1 MAMMKSGFFLFMSIL
16 FLTSSLSYGYKFNV
30 GGKDGWAVKPSQ
42 WYSPWAQ
49 KNRFQINDTLYFK
62 YNKGSDSVLVVNNQ
76 DYNSCNTSNPIL
88 KMDGGNSIFKFER
101 SGPFFFISGNVE
113 NCQKGEKIIVVVLSP
128 NHHRKHHH
136 GPSSSPSP
144 ADLPEENTH
153 SPNSTVDN
161 TPANSPAPSGSPM
174 LSGSIGV
181 SVGFALVLGSFVF

>member
-1 MAMMKSGFFLFMSIL
+1 MAMMKSGFILVMSMMFII
-16 FLTSSLSYGYKFNV
+16 SSSSYGYKFNV

-42 WYSPWAQ
+42 CYSQWAQ

-76 DYNSCNTSNPIL
+76 DYNSCNTNNPIL
-88 KMDGGNSIFKFER
+88 KLDGGNSIFKFDR

-113 NCQKGEKIIVVVLSP
+113 NCQKGEKLIVVVLSP
-128 NHHRKHHH
+128 NHNRKPRH

-144 ADLPEENTH
+144 ADSPAENTP
-153 SPNSTVDN
+153 SNSSVDI
-161 TPANSPAPSGSPM
+161 TPAMSPAHSGSTM

-181 SVGFALVLGSFVF
+181 SVGVALVLGIFVF

>member
-1 MAMMKSGFFLFMSIL
+1 MKIEVLTYYIFCDFF
-16 FLTSSLSYGYKFNV
+16 YV
-30 GGKDGWAVKPSQ
+30 D
-42 WYSPWAQ
+42 
-49 KNRFQINDTLYFK
+49 FK

-128 NHHRKHHH
+128 NHHRKHQH

-144 ADLPEENTH
+144 ADSPEENTH

-161 TPANSPAPSGSPM
+161 TPANSPAPSGSTM